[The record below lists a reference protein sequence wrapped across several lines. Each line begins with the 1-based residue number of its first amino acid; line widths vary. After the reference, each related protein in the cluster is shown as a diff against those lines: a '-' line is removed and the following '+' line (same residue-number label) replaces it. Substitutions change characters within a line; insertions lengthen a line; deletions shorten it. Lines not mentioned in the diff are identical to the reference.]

1 MGFFDRIREKDR
13 KLRESNRK
21 ELARVDAKLAP
32 YTKRKLNITQDDDTV
47 SPVARQVHI
56 TIDPL
61 PPKNSNRI
69 TTKKPLR
76 ASKSPTAADVANR
89 SARIDAE
96 LARNKRDRDAQKT
109 SAPAPKQEVVIGTA
123 SVSRAARP
131 DPVKPVPQATRTV
144 STPSPAP
151 KPRNYSTEAAD
162 RLKKLGLGEYNAVVG
177 RLRERAE
184 MTQEERDKP
193 FGTDNAVLTA
203 LRAKGYNFAKGGKI
217 NGAARKGKTK
227 GRFI

>member
-1 MGFFDRIREKDR
+1 MGFFDRIRENDR

-32 YTKRKLNITQDDDTV
+32 YTKRKLTITADDDTV
-47 SPVARQVHI
+47 PAVSRQVHI

-61 PPKNSNRI
+61 PPRKSKPLS
-69 TTKKPLR
+69 TPLR
-76 ASKSPTAADVANR
+76 ASKAPSAAEVANR
-89 SARIDAE
+89 SAKIDAE

-109 SAPAPKQEVVIGTA
+109 SAPAPKQEGVIGTA
-123 SVSRAARP
+123 SVPRAARP

-144 STPSPAP
+144 SMPSPAP

-162 RLKKLGLGEYNAVVG
+162 RLKKLGLGEDNAVVG
-177 RLRERAE
+177 RLRERSK
-184 MTQEERDKP
+184 MSQEERDKP
-193 FGTDNAVLTA
+193 FGEDNEVLKK
-203 LRAKGYNFAKGGKI
+203 LRGLGYNFAKGGKI
-217 NGAARKGKTK
+217 NGAARKGNTK